1 VAATAGSSGSVAA
14 TAGSSGSVAATTGSS
29 GSVAAT
35 TGSSGSVSSG
45 TTVAPPTVCL
55 GAATAV
61 NSTTLP
67 YAVDSDFFAAGYE
80 GDTGSISQT
89 GDATGTI
96 CGGFSPAAPRA
107 GAAANCWKVTYTLP
121 DAGSAGFAA
130 VEWQTDLQ
138 SMDMGAYSN
147 NFGVAPGK
155 IPPAG
160 ATEASFWAKGALG
173 GETATFSVGSGGTGP
188 CLDAVVSVAVP
199 VTLTKTWT
207 KYSVPFPAGASYA
220 AGQVVGFTW
229 DMGGLT
235 ASQTIYIDNI
245 EWDSG
250 SAGDGGTTDGS
261 TTD

>member
-1 VAATAGSSGSVAA
+1 MGD
-14 TAGSSGSVAATTGSS
+14 TTG
-29 GSVAAT
+29 
-35 TGSSGSVSSG
+35 
-45 TTVAPPTVCL
+45 TV
-55 GAATAV
+55 
-61 NSTTLP
+61 
-67 YAVDSDFFAAGYE
+67 
-80 GDTGSISQT
+80 
-89 GDATGTI
+89 

-107 GAAANCWKVTYTLP
+107 GAAAQCWKVTYTLP

-147 NFGVAPGK
+147 NFGVAAGK

-160 ATEASFWAKGALG
+160 AIEASFWAKGAVG

-188 CLDAVVSVAVP
+188 CTDAVVSSAVA

-207 KYSVPFPAGASYA
+207 KYSVPFPAGATYA

-245 EWDSG
+245 QWDSG
-250 SAGDGGTTDGS
+250 SPVDGGATD
-261 TTD
+261 